1 MGKMKSR
8 IWLSGVNAM
17 FVNLS
22 GECSVDTKGMRS
34 NETGI
39 VQNTMPDC
47 SLNCSRS
54 VDETH
59 LLIASSS
66 SAISGKRC
74 FSSDWIF

>member
-1 MGKMKSR
+1 MNSR

-22 GECSVDTKGMRS
+22 EEFSVDMKGMRS

-47 SLNCSRS
+47 SLNCSRPEG
-54 VDETH
+54 ETQ

-66 SAISGKRC
+66 SAISEKRC
-74 FSSDWIF
+74 FSSDWMS